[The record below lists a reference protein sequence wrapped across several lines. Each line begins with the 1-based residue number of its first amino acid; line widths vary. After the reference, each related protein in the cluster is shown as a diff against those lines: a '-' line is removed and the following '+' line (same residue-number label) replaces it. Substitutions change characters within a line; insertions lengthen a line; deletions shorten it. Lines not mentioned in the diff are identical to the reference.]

1 MKFTFAPEARPLDGY
16 TIKRAIH
23 RGGFGEVYY
32 ALSDAGKEVA
42 LKLLNNNLEI
52 ELRGVKQCLNRKHAN
67 LVTIFDIRQD
77 ADKDHWVVME
87 YVSGRGLYETLR
99 DYPDGMP
106 VQEVLNWMTGITAG
120 LGFLHDRGIV
130 HRDLKPANVFRDHSA
145 IKVGDVGL
153 SKYIS
158 ESRRSAQ
165 TQSVGTV
172 YYMAPEV
179 ARGRYGREVDVYA
192 LGIMLYEM
200 ITGTVPFD
208 GQTTAEILMKHLTAD
223 PDVSVLPQ
231 QLQPVISAALEKDP
245 QKRTATV
252 EEVERQFRLAVAGAN
267 VAAPVP
273 LTQSTVA
280 PAAGLFDAAASE
292 RRPRDTDTA
301 VNIGVTSEKNGHKE
315 SATSKTAWTSAK
327 DTWRALPVPLQCVIG
342 GAVALLIIDSGML
355 RPVAV
360 GGMLGGAAYLGYQ
373 LLAVFVKNSQ
383 PADKASPTTGEPPP
397 LKTQSH
403 RSQPVRSPAMAA
415 AGTRNNNIP
424 PADVAKRYR
433 PVVYSPATKRTISK
447 RQRAADVSTS
457 LSMSLA
463 AAALV
468 TTAVFFTTD
477 LLADVA
483 QAVYFGVITM
493 LAACMLIIPS
503 KMWEG
508 RSGDAFS
515 RRLTLGGVGLGVGLI
530 AALLP
535 KYLLIDQTSLFQGN
549 GTPHKYILGRVSVAD
564 GSGFPTAACFM
575 IFFAALFSVRR
586 WWWQVDSFR
595 KSRFSVS
602 SSLFTLLIGV
612 IVAST
617 LQDYAFPDALGATWA
632 LAISAVVQLSAG
644 WTPAEDRRLQPATPG
659 HDLSADAAPQVAGRQ
674 ATSFHQA

>member
-52 ELRGVKQCLNRKHAN
+52 ELRGVTQCLNLKHQN

-77 ADKDHWVVME
+77 EDNDHWVVME

-99 DYPDGMP
+99 DYPKGMP

-120 LGFLHDRGIV
+120 LSFLHDRGIV
-130 HRDLKPANVFRDHSA
+130 HRDLKPANVFRDHNA

-223 PDVSVLPQ
+223 PDVSVLPKK
-231 QLQPVISAALEKDP
+231 LRPVISAALEKDP
-245 QKRTATV
+245 DKRTKTV
-252 EEVERQFRLAVAGAN
+252 EEVDRQFRLAVAGEN
-267 VAAPVP
+267 ISVPVP
-273 LTQSTVA
+273 LTAFASAAPVQSVDAQRRSHEDTVVDIEIH
-280 PAAGLFDAAASE
+280 PE
-292 RRPRDTDTA
+292 RTTETNA
-301 VNIGVTSEKNGHKE
+301 TKNAITSLGTYW
-315 SATSKTAWTSAK
+315 S
-327 DTWRALPVPLQCVIG
+327 ALPAPLQWVIG
-342 GAVALLIIDSGML
+342 GAVALLVIESGML

-360 GGMLGGAAYLGYQ
+360 GGMIGGAAYLGYQ
-373 LLAVFVKNSQ
+373 LLTTFTREGQ
-383 PADKASPTTGEPPP
+383 PVEHGTPTNGEPPP
-397 LKTQSH
+397 PQRTN
-403 RSQPVRSPAMAA
+403 QPTMAKDARPA
-415 AGTRNNNIP
+415 RQLP
-424 PADVAKRYR
+424 PAELAKKYR
-433 PVVYSPATKRTISK
+433 PAVYTPATARTISR
-447 RQRAADVSTS
+447 RQRATDVSTS
-457 LSMSLA
+457 VSMSLA

-468 TTAVFFTTD
+468 TTAVYFTTD

-483 QAVYFGVITM
+483 QAVYFGTITM
-493 LAACMLIIPS
+493 LAAWTLIVPS
-503 KMWEG
+503 KLWEG
-508 RSGDAFS
+508 RSGDSFS
-515 RRLTLGGVGLGVGLI
+515 RRIVLGGLGLGVGLV

-535 KYLLIDQTSLFQGN
+535 KYLLIDRTALFRGN
-549 GTPHKYILGRVSVAD
+549 SSAHEYILGRVNMAD
-564 GSGFPTAACFM
+564 GSGFPTIACFM
-575 IFFAALFSVRR
+575 LFFAALFSVRR

-595 KSRFSVS
+595 KSRFRVS
-602 SSLFTLLIGV
+602 SALFTLLMGV
-612 IVAST
+612 IVASV
-617 LQDYAFPDALGATWA
+617 LQQYAFPDSLGATWA

-644 WTPAEDRRLQPATPG
+644 WTPPEDRRLWPLNSPPQP
-659 HDLSADAAPQVAGRQ
+659 SADATPQQMVNREVTSLTQ
-674 ATSFHQA
+674 A